1 MINYS
6 KRIFEMMLT
15 TIEDAL
21 SLIRD
26 GDNVFIHSAAMTP
39 CVLMGGLAGL
49 AVKNVNLIHIHTEG
63 NARYLEEDKFTT
75 YSCFVGGNVRKMVN
89 GSTKANYIPVFL
101 SEIYQLL
108 EDGDRKIDVALL
120 KVSPPDQHGY
130 CSLGT
135 SVDVSL
141 AAIRSAKYVI
151 AEVNEHVPRV
161 HGDGFIHFSKINK
174 AIRSTDEMYSPIP
187 RVLSPE
193 EMKIG
198 KYIAELIED
207 GSTLQM
213 GIGGIPDAVLSQL
226 ENHKDLGIH
235 TEMFSDGVLPLV
247 EKGVITGKHK
257 KVLKGK
263 LTTCFAMGSRKLYD
277 FLDDNPVVEFKEAS
291 FTNDTAI
298 IRKNPKVVAVNSA
311 IEIDITGQVCADS
324 IGTYQYSGVG
334 GQMDFIRGAA
344 LSQGGKPIIAMTSV
358 TKNGISKIVPF
369 LRPGASVTTTRAHVR
384 WVVTEYGAV
393 NLFGKDLLERARLLI
408 SIAHPDHREELEK
421 TMRERYL
428 GKPIS

>member
-1 MINYS
+1 MN
-6 KRIFEMMLT
+6 FT
-15 TIEDAL
+15 TPEEAL
-21 SLIRD
+21 SLIKD
-26 GDNVFIHSAAMTP
+26 GDNVFVHSAAMTP
-39 CVLMGGLAGL
+39 SSLMGRLSNL
-49 AVKNVNLIHIHTEG
+49 DVKNVNLIHIHTEG
-63 NARYLEEDKFTT
+63 NATYLDNDKFTT

-89 GSTKANYIPVFL
+89 DSNKANYIPVFL

-108 EDGDRKIDVALL
+108 EYGEKKVDVALL

-141 AAIRSAKYVI
+141 AAIRAAKHLVV
-151 AEVNEHVPRV
+151 EVNEHVPRV
-161 HGDGFIHFSKINK
+161 HGDGFIHISQIDK
-174 AIRSTDEMYSPIP
+174 AVETHDPMFAVEPKH
-187 RVLSPE
+187 LSE
-193 EMKIG
+193 EEVKIG

-226 ENHKDLGIH
+226 GGHQDLGIH

-247 EKGVITGKHK
+247 EKGVITGKYK
-257 KVLKGK
+257 KVLPGK
-263 LTTCFAMGSRKLYD
+263 LVSCFTLGSKKLYD

-291 FTNDTAI
+291 FTNDTAL

-311 IEIDITGQVCADS
+311 IEIDLTGQVCADS

-344 LSQGGKPIIAMTSV
+344 LTPGGKPIIAMTST
-358 TKNGISKIVPF
+358 TKKGVSKINPL

-384 WVVTEYGAV
+384 WIVTEYGAV
-393 NLFGKDLLERARLLI
+393 NLFGRDLLDRAKALI
-408 SIAHPDHREELEK
+408 SIAHPDHREDLEK
-421 TMRERYL
+421 SMKERYFR
-428 GKPIS
+428 